1 YDRAFQGYVID
12 FLDFHIGNYHWPTF
26 NIADSAITCGV
37 VILIAASLFTKNK
50 S

>member
-1 YDRAFQGYVID
+1 
-12 FLDFHIGNYHWPTF
+12 IGNYLWPSF

-37 VILIAASLFTKNK
+37 VFLIAASLFTKKK